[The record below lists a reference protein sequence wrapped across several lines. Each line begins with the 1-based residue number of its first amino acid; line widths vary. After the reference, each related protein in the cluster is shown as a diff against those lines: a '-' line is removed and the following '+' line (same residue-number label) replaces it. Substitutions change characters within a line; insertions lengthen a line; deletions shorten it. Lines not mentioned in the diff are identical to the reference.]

1 MLKMMFEQYK
11 HVALKM
17 LVDYVTSNKD
27 KITIVSTEDS
37 DLLTVNVIINK
48 NLMPAEDHE
57 EVSNALE
64 NLEKIT
70 KK

>member
-11 HVALKM
+11 HIALNL
-17 LVDYVTSNKD
+17 LVDYVTDNKE
-27 KITIVSTEDS
+27 KITIVSTDES
-37 DLLTVNVIINK
+37 GILTVNVVINK
-48 NLMPAEDHE
+48 DLMPAEDHE